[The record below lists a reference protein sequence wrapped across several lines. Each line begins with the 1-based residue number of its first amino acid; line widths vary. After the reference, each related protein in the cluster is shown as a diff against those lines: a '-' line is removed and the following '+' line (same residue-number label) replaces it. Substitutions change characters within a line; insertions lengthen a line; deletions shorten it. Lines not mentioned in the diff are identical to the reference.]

1 MASALLLSPQPQEA
15 LPYLESVAEVCEGD
29 DALSW
34 NLGLARGAAGQWE
47 EAARA
52 LQAVQVSPVGAD
64 AGRMAWACR
73 DVHSWMPAVVVPA
86 PASLRWPAAICCMP
100 SC

>member
-47 EAARA
+47 AAAQA
-52 LQAVQVSPVGAD
+52 LQAVQASRSAADRVGQ
-64 AGRMAWACR
+64 
-73 DVHSWMPAVVVPA
+73 
-86 PASLRWPAAICCMP
+86 P
-100 SC
+100 S